1 MLKYREKIPESVVF
15 LGKESIMN
23 LYLVSCTKMKNGR
36 GKIRKNT

>member
-23 LYLVSCTKMKNGR
+23 SYLVSCTKMKKR
-36 GKIRKNT
+36 SGKIRENA